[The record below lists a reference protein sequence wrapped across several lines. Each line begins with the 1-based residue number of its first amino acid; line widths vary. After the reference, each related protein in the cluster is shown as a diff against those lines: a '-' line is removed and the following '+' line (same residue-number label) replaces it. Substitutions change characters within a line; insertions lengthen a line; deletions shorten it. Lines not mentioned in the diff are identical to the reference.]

1 MDLANIKEYLHID
14 YEDEDEYLKELID
27 ISEVYIDSMVGEG
40 YKYNEKGVKLAILLR
55 KKLISDMYDQRGT
68 TIPTNSKRDILV
80 TSILDKL
87 SVLGDT
93 NE

>member
-1 MDLANIKEYLHID
+1 
-14 YEDEDEYLKELID
+14 
-27 ISEVYIDSMVGEG
+27 
-40 YKYNEKGVKLAILLR
+40 
-55 KKLISDMYDQRGT
+55 MYDQRGT